1 MNPEFS
7 TVPGI
12 FENISLRAF
21 NTFGMDVTARRFC
34 AFQDMEE
41 LQAGLEGLNENEKY
55 MVLGGGSNV
64 LFTGDFDGMV
74 LKNELKGIRLIDET
88 DEHFVVEVGAG
99 EVWHEFVQR
108 AITNKWAGIENLS
121 LIPGSVGA
129 APMQNIGAY
138 GVELESVFS
147 SLEAYHFATGELHTF
162 EKEDCAFGY
171 RESVFKNIHKSEYCI
186 TKVCFNL
193 NKTPSY
199 NISYG
204 AIEAELETMGVDEL
218 SIKAISRAVMAI
230 RMRKLPDPRLVGNAG
245 SFFKNPVVSNDVVE
259 HIKKSYPDV
268 VSYLVD
274 ESNSKIAAG
283 WLIDK
288 AGWKGKNLG
297 TYGVHRN
304 QALVLVNYGG
314 AEGGDIYD
322 LSASIQADIEEK
334 FGVSLEREVNV
345 VGP

>member
-1 MNPEFS
+1 M
-7 TVPGI
+7 PGI

-34 AFQDMEE
+34 AFQDMAE
-41 LQAGLEGLNENEKY
+41 LRNGLDGLDENERY
-55 MVLGGGSNV
+55 IVLGGGSNV
-64 LFTGDFDGMV
+64 LFTSDFDGMV
-74 LKNELKGIRLIDET
+74 LKNELKGIRLIGET

-99 EVWHEFVQR
+99 EVWHEFVQK
-108 AITNKWAGIENLS
+108 AISNKWAGIENLS

-162 EKEDCAFGY
+162 KKEDCAFGY
-171 RESVFKNIHKSEYCI
+171 RESVFKNIYKDQYCI
-186 TKVCFNL
+186 TKVTFEL

-245 SFFKNPVVSNDVVE
+245 SFFKNPVVGNDLVE
-259 HIKKSYPDV
+259 EIKRTYPEV
-268 VSYLVD
+268 VSYPVD
-274 ESNSKIAAG
+274 EKHSKIAAG

-314 AEGGDIYD
+314 AQGKDIYD
-322 LSASIQADIEEK
+322 LSSEIQTDIQQK
-334 FGVSLEREVNV
+334 FGVQLEREVNV
-345 VGP
+345 INS